1 MSTTPLPKPAQPK
14 HGHWYSSF
22 RFWISAAT
30 VILVGLAVWA
40 AHEQIFEAFRALG
53 RVNLWVLAIIV
64 PLQLVDFW
72 VTGETLFSYLR
83 ARGDLRGVHPFTA
96 MRMSLEFNFANHMLP
111 SGGAA
116 GIAYTSWKL
125 GMLGV
130 SGSRSTVAQL
140 VRFAVTF
147 VTFAAMLVVAL
158 VILIVE
164 GKATEGVIWP
174 AVVVGV
180 VAVGAVVGGAVLL
193 SRERLMRRV
202 VVGITKAINWVT
214 RLVVRRNVLDVEQ
227 AMGFAEGLHTEFVEI
242 AADKRP
248 LLAPLLWSIVI
259 NIVESSMFWVAMA
272 AFGYFADPALVF
284 IAYGLATI
292 MSLIVVTPNGAG
304 AYELV
309 MIGYLV
315 AGGAPSSIVIAAVVL
330 ARVIL
335 LFGNIL
341 FGWAFYQH
349 TIVTAGRRGQAAPAE
364 LQRKPKA

>member
-1 MSTTPLPKPAQPK
+1 VSTPAAAPRRRRR
-14 HGHWYSSF
+14 WYSSF
-22 RFWISAAT
+22 RFWISALT
-30 VILVGLAVWA
+30 ILLVALAVWA
-40 AHEQIFEAFRALG
+40 AHEQIAQAFAALG
-53 RVNLWVLAIIV
+53 RVNIWVLLLIV
-64 PLQLVDFW
+64 PIQLVDFW

-83 ARGDLRGVHPFTA
+83 ARGELRGVHPFTA

-130 SGSRSTVAQL
+130 TGSRSTVAQL

-147 VTFAAMLVVAL
+147 ATFAAMLVVA
-158 VILIVE
+158 VVVLIVE
-164 GKATEGVIWP
+164 GKATGAVIWP
-174 AVVVGV
+174 AAVVGV
-180 VAVGAVVGGAVLL
+180 VAVGAVVGGGLLL

-202 VVGITKAINWVT
+202 VVGITRAINWVT
-214 RLVVRRNVLDVEQ
+214 RLVVRRPMLDVDR
-227 AMGFAEGLHTEFVEI
+227 AMGYAEGLHVEFSEVMT
-242 AADKRP
+242 DRRP
-248 LLAPLLWSIVI
+248 LLAPLLWSLVI
-259 NIVESSMFWVAMA
+259 NVVESSMFWVALA
-272 AFGYFADPALVF
+272 AFGYYADPALVF

-292 MSLIVVTPNGAG
+292 MSLIIVTPNGAG

-315 AGGAPSSIVIAAVVL
+315 AGGAPSDTVIAAVVL

-341 FGWAFYQH
+341 FGWAFYQA
-349 TIVTAGRRGQAAPAE
+349 TIIKAGREGREAPAE
-364 LQRKPKA
+364 LQRKPKAK